1 MHSKRDPNMVRIP
14 GHMNFFFLVWW
25 IYFESEKL
33 HRTFRHPD
41 MPEYHQNNRKKQEE
55 EKTDEV
61 EEEDEDEKR
70 KHKN

>member
-1 MHSKRDPNMVRIP
+1 
-14 GHMNFFFLVWW
+14 
-25 IYFESEKL
+25 
-33 HRTFRHPD
+33 

-70 KHKN
+70 KHKNQKTKTKYITLCGTFSYQSDQRCGIVQKGEEGIY